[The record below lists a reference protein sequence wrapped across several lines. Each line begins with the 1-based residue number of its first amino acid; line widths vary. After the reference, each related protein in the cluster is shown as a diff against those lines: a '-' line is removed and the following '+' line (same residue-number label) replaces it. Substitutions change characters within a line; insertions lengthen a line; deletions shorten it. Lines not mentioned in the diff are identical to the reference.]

1 MCIRPW
7 FIVALLLSLHYFII
21 HLGSITYFLHIIP
34 GQEAVKYILIL
45 ILYSPKAEHTKF
57 NIKYHILLMP
67 Y

>member
-7 FIVALLLSLHYFII
+7 FSSSINKSSFYFII
-21 HLGSITYFLHIIP
+21 HLGSITYLLHIIP
-34 GQEAVKYILIL
+34 GQEAVKYIFIL

-57 NIKYHILLMP
+57 NIKYHILLMS